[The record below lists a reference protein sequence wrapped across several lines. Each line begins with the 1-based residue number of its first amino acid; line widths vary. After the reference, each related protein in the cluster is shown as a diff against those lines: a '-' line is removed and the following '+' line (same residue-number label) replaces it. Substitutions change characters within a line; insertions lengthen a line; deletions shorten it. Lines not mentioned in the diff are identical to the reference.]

1 MSSRGFEELWR
12 RALELNIRYY
22 SSLGK
27 LTVEYLSDLAG
38 AVSAQ
43 TAGRTDTPG
52 AAPPGPQPAPAPPG
66 PAKSAAAEA
75 VMMLEGEAGSTA
87 LGVFLVGNSFPNE
100 VSATVTASPMTDE
113 NGHVGKV
120 VFVFD
125 PPVIALRPGEQL
137 LVRASAVIDSSLEP
151 GVRYR
156 GEFSIPELRGT
167 RIPVIVKRRSTEAK
181 VEA

>member
-1 MSSRGFEELWR
+1 MSSRGFEELFR

-22 SSLGK
+22 SSVGK

-38 AVSAQ
+38 AMSAQ
-43 TAGRTDTPG
+43 TAARTDTSS
-52 AAPPGPQPAPAPPG
+52 AAHAGPQTAYPPPAPAKP
-66 PAKSAAAEA
+66 AAAEA

-100 VSATVTASPMTDE
+100 VSATISSSPMTDE
-113 NGHVGKV
+113 SGRQAKV
-120 VFVFD
+120 AFVFD

-137 LVRASAVIDSSLEP
+137 LVRASAVIDPSLEP

-167 RIPVIVKRRSTEAK
+167 RIPVIVKRRSTDAK

>member
-12 RALELNIRYY
+12 RALELNVRYY
-22 SSLGK
+22 TSLGK

-38 AVSAQ
+38 AMSAQ
-43 TAGRTDTPG
+43 TAARTDAHT
-52 AAPPGPQPAPAPPG
+52 ATPPGPQAGYAPPAV
-66 PAKSAAAEA
+66 AKPAAAEA

-100 VSATVTASPMTDE
+100 VSATVTSSPMTDE
-113 NGHVGKV
+113 GGRPAIVS
-120 VFVFD
+120 FVFD

-137 LVRASAVIDSSLEP
+137 LVRVSAVIDPSLEP

>member
-38 AVSAQ
+38 AMSAQ
-43 TAGRTDTPG
+43 TASRAETQG
-52 AAPPGPQPAPAPPG
+52 APPPGPQASPAAAPAKP
-66 PAKSAAAEA
+66 AAAEA

-100 VSATVTASPMTDE
+100 VTATISSSPMTDE
-113 NGHVGKV
+113 SGRQAKV
-120 VFVFD
+120 AFVFD

-167 RIPVIVKRRSTEAK
+167 RIPVIIKRRSTEAK

>member
-12 RALELNIRYY
+12 RALELNVRYY

-38 AVSAQ
+38 ALSAQ
-43 TAGRTDTPG
+43 TAAHTTASS
-52 AAPPGPQPAPAPPG
+52 AAQPGPQAAYAPPAS
-66 PAKSAAAEA
+66 AKPAAAEA

-87 LGVFLVGNSFPNE
+87 LGDFLVGNSFPNE
-100 VSATVTASPMTDE
+100 VSAIVTSSPMTDE
-113 NGHVGKV
+113 SGRPANVA
-120 VFVFD
+120 FVFD
-125 PPVIALRPGEQL
+125 PPVVALRPGEQL
-137 LVRASAVIDSSLEP
+137 LVRVSAVIDPSLEP

-156 GEFSIPELRGT
+156 GEFSIPDLRGT
-167 RIPVIVKRRSTEAK
+167 RIPVIVKRRSIDAK

>member
-12 RALELNIRYY
+12 KALELNVRYY
-22 SSLGK
+22 TSLGK

-38 AVSAQ
+38 AMSAQ
-43 TAGRTDTPG
+43 TAARTETHG
-52 AAPPGPQPAPAPPG
+52 AAQPGPQAACAPPAA
-66 PAKSAAAEA
+66 AKPAAAEA

-100 VSATVTASPMTDE
+100 VSATVSSSPMTDE
-113 NGHVGKV
+113 SGRPAKV
-120 VFVFD
+120 AFVFD
-125 PPVIALRPGEQL
+125 PPVIALRAGEQL
-137 LVRASAVIDSSLEP
+137 LVRVSAVIDPSLEP

>member
-1 MSSRGFEELWR
+1 MNTRGFEELWR
-12 RALELNIRYY
+12 RALELNVRYY

-38 AVSAQ
+38 ALSAQ
-43 TAGRTDTPG
+43 TAAP
-52 AAPPGPQPAPAPPG
+52 AASQPGPQATHAPPAS
-66 PAKSAAAEA
+66 AKPAAAEA

-100 VSATVTASPMTDE
+100 VSATVTSSPMTDE
-113 NGHVGKV
+113 SGRPANVA
-120 VFVFD
+120 FVFD

-137 LVRASAVIDSSLEP
+137 LVRVSAVIDPSLEP

-167 RIPVIVKRRSTEAK
+167 RIPVIVKRRSTESK